1 MSRRFRS
8 AIALLLMVLL
18 VVQSSVVA
26 AATED
31 EISRLVLSKNEV
43 SLEEGGTASL
53 TATAIYVTGSTSDV
67 TIKTDWSSGNVD
79 VATVY
84 AGTITAKKEGTA
96 VITAT
101 YLGKTVVVN
110 VSVSKK
116 VKALTMDVNDFDLR
130 VGKEQQIELTAIYE
144 DGSSEIV
151 TKKATWSVD
160 NYSVATVVNGLVT
173 GKKSG
178 TATVTAKLG
187 NQSLSV
193 KASVELARRLDMEFS
208 ELDLLVNEEKQIVV
222 TATYP
227 DGSTQNVS
235 DKAEWASDN
244 EKVADAIN
252 GVIKAYSAGT
262 STITATYG
270 TKSASI
276 DVHVDASRK
285 LEASKQEMFL
295 RVGQSEQLGLTL
307 TYIDGKTA
315 QIADKAKWSSSDDSI
330 AYVVKGEVFGQK
342 SGTAEITA
350 TYGSKSVTISVDVE
364 VPKRLDLD
372 TDAFDLELNQSQQLK
387 LTATFADG
395 STDVI
400 TDKAQWSADSTV
412 IADVLKGKITGY
424 KSGTTIIKASYGGKQ
439 ATATVRVDV
448 PNQIVISQTTVD
460 MQVGSSVALTV
471 NGNYANSRVVDIT
484 SLAEWSSSNADV
496 VEVTKGTITGIK
508 SGTATITAK
517 YGSRTATVVVS
528 VGVIEKLTPS
538 TKKLLLRK
546 NSIATI
552 TLSAAYKDGLT
563 KDVTT
568 LAEWSSSKAD
578 IASVYKGE
586 VTANSSGTATI
597 TATFGGEAVTITVEI
612 DVADKL
618 TADTYAVTL
627 ELNETQQIV
636 LTSTDSLG
644 NKTDVT
650 ADADWTSSSK
660 TVLDV
665 NAGLITALAAGKSNV
680 VAKFGGKSVTITV
693 EVGTVQKLEASMEVL
708 SMQSGTSQEIKLTA
722 ALPDGRTKD
731 VTTLAEWK
739 TGNAKVVSV
748 VQGKITAIASGKT
761 KVTAKYNGKTVT
773 INVDVDQLKYL
784 DIYSS
789 SKPVAQLT
797 IKRDETLQ
805 LDAIATYMDNT
816 ERTVTVDG
824 VWSSS
829 KATVAHVKHG
839 VVTAQGKG
847 KATLTVKF
855 GNKSA
860 KVQIIVE

>member
-8 AIALLLMVLL
+8 AVALVLMVLL
-18 VVQSSVVA
+18 VVHSSIISVA
-26 AATED
+26 AEA

-67 TIKTDWSSGNVD
+67 TVKTDWSSGNAE

-101 YLGKTVVVN
+101 YSGKTVVVN
-110 VSVSKK
+110 VTVNKK

-144 DGSSEIV
+144 DGTSEIV
-151 TKKATWSVD
+151 TKKAAWSVD

-178 TATVTAKLG
+178 TAIVTAKLG

-193 KASVELARRLDMEFS
+193 QASVELARRIDMELA
-208 ELDLLVNEEKQIVV
+208 ELDLLVKEERTMVV

-235 DKAEWASDN
+235 DKADWASDN

-262 STITATYG
+262 ATITATYG
-270 TKSASI
+270 TKSDTI
-276 DVHVDASRK
+276 VVHVDASRK
-285 LEASKQEMFL
+285 LEVSKQEVFL
-295 RVGQSEQLGLTL
+295 RVGTSQQLGLTL
-307 TYIDGKTA
+307 TYIDGNTA
-315 QIADKAKWSSSDDSI
+315 QIADKAKWSSSDESV

-350 TYGSKSVTISVDVE
+350 TYGSKSVTVMVDVE

-372 TDAFDLELNQSQQLK
+372 VDAVDMQLNQSQQLK

-395 STDVI
+395 TQDVI
-400 TDKAQWSADSTV
+400 TDKAQWSSDNTA
-412 IADVLKGKITGY
+412 IADVLKGKVTGY
-424 KSGTTIIKASYGGKQ
+424 KSGVTVIKASYGGKQ

-460 MQVGSSVALTV
+460 MQVGDSLSLTA
-471 NGNYANSRVVDIT
+471 NGNYANGRVDNIT
-484 SLAEWSSSNADV
+484 ALAEWSSSNADV
-496 VEVTKGTITGIK
+496 VEVNKGTITGLK
-508 SGTATITAK
+508 NGTATITVK
-517 YGSRTATVVVS
+517 YGARTATTVVS

-538 TKKLLLRK
+538 AKKLLLRK
-546 NSIATI
+546 NGIAAI
-552 TLSAAYKDGLT
+552 TLTANYKGAVT
-563 KDVTT
+563 KDVTS
-568 LAEWSSSKAD
+568 LAEWSSSKPD
-578 IASVYKGE
+578 IASVYKGQ
-586 VTANSSGTATI
+586 VTANSSGTTVI
-597 TATFGGEAVTITVEI
+597 TASFGGEKVTVTVEV
-612 DVADKL
+612 DVSDKL
-618 TADTYAVTL
+618 TADIYGVTL
-627 ELNETQQIV
+627 ELNETKQIT
-636 LTSTDSLG
+636 LTSVDSLG
-644 NKTDVT
+644 AKTDVT
-650 ADADWTSSSK
+650 SEADWTASSK
-660 TVLDV
+660 TIVDV
-665 NAGLITALAAGKSNV
+665 NAGLIRALAAGKSNV
-680 VAKFGGKSVTITV
+680 IAKFGGKTVTITV
-693 EVGTVQKLEASMEVL
+693 EVGAVQKLEADAEVL
-708 SMQSGTSQEIKLTA
+708 SMQSGITQEIKLTA

-731 VTTLAEWK
+731 VTALAEWK
-739 TGNAKVVSV
+739 SGNSKVATVT
-748 VQGKITAIASGKT
+748 QGKITAIASGKT
-761 KVTAKYNGKTVT
+761 KVTAKYNGKTIT
-773 INVDVDQLKYL
+773 IHVDVDQLKYL
-784 DIYSS
+784 DIYSGK
-789 SKPVAQLT
+789 KPVAQLT
-797 IKRDETLQ
+797 IKQDETIQ
-805 LDAIATYMDNT
+805 LDAVAAYMDNS
-816 ERTVTVDG
+816 ERTVTLDG

-829 KATVAHVKHG
+829 RSTVAHVKHG

-860 KVQIIVE
+860 KVQIVVE